1 MSDLA
6 ALKQRRQNALFPDWK
21 GTVPDDKI
29 AAAVDSIGKL
39 IDRVVS
45 FGGDPDEEDVRR
57 AASDCVKQFNELD
70 DGRITT
76 MEREDIADAI
86 LGVVQLAGFEAD
98 EDWIEDREW

>member
-1 MSDLA
+1 MSDLP
-6 ALKQRRQNALFPDWK
+6 ALKQRRENPPFREWK
-21 GTVPDDKI
+21 GSVPDDKI

-45 FGGDPDEEDVRR
+45 LGGTPDEEDVRS

-70 DGRITT
+70 DGWIMTI
-76 MEREDIADAI
+76 EREDIADAI

-98 EDWIEDREW
+98 DDWIEDRAW